1 MDARVKRI
9 GIVAVAGILLAAFA
23 YAVYGVYQKRELRAQ
38 VVDAVAKASRQLDE
52 ALDIDLLAPSAPIA
66 QRIDA
71 GVARSEELLQQLRAL
86 AARRDP
92 ELVEAAD
99 PYVASVLEVL
109 RRQAGAVRHRARFIE
124 DRDALNQHMALVG
137 TRSENWAAEAI
148 RLKKKLEQDNYDYQ
162 LTVASLGNMLA
173 GLIDARRKIAAQLP
187 AVPLTEEA
195 ALVRA
200 RERSLGAAGAAKQE
214 LENARRLVTP
224 G

>member
-23 YAVYGVYQKRELRAQ
+23 YAVYGVYQKRELRTQ

-109 RRQAGAVRHRARFIE
+109 RRQAGAMWHRARFIE

-187 AVPLTEEA
+187 AVPLPEEA

-200 RERSLGAAGAAKQE
+200 RERSLAAAGTAKQE
-214 LENARRLVTP
+214 LENARRLVPP

>member
-1 MDARVKRI
+1 MDERVKRI
-9 GIVAVAGILLAAFA
+9 GIVAAAGIVLAVFA
-23 YAVYGVYQKRELRAQ
+23 YTGYGVYQKRGLRAQ

-52 ALDIDLLAPSAPIA
+52 ALVIDLLAPSAPDV

-86 AARRDP
+86 TARRDP

-99 PYVASVLEVL
+99 PYVASVLEVQ

-162 LTVASLGNMLA
+162 LTVVSLGNMLA
-173 GLIDARRKIAAQLP
+173 GLLDARRKIAAQLP
-187 AVPLTEEA
+187 AVPLPEEA
-195 ALVRA
+195 VLVQA
-200 RERSLGAAGAAKQE
+200 RERSLAAAGTAKQE
-214 LENARRLVTP
+214 FENARRLVPP

>member
-1 MDARVKRI
+1 MR
-9 GIVAVAGILLAAFA
+9 F
-23 YAVYGVYQKRELRAQ
+23 YGVYQKRELRTQ

-52 ALDIDLLAPSAPIA
+52 ALAIDLLAPSAPIA

-137 TRSENWAAEAI
+137 TVPR
-148 RLKKKLEQDNYDYQ
+148 
-162 LTVASLGNMLA
+162 T
-173 GLIDARRKIAAQLP
+173 GLRKRYA
-187 AVPLTEEA
+187 
-195 ALVRA
+195 
-200 RERSLGAAGAAKQE
+200 
-214 LENARRLVTP
+214 
-224 G
+224 